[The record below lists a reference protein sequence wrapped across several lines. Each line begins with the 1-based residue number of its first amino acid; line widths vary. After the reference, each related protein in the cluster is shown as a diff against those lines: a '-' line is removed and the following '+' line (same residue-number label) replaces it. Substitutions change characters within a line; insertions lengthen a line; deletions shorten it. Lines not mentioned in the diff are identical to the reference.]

1 MTVAGWRNNRME
13 NSMKL
18 KTKLMGMVLG
28 VVLFIML
35 CSTVVVYLL
44 LNKQNRQAARDNFIN
59 TSNIIK
65 NDLLDLRNKQDRES
79 AKMVRST
86 KLGDK
91 IKFIFNFSALD
102 QFSLTQGT
110 YNEIVSSLVLATS
123 ANDLWQTAIYDKKG
137 KILAYTEINDKNQ
150 VLAGY
155 RYKDPDERFA
165 IASIPE
171 GASISDIQFKNNS
184 SMPIQTIEVSFNGP
198 LPQASTS
205 FFRTMGDF
213 VCLETHTPLMGQQI
227 NKTTEKL
234 YLGLV
239 GVLVSRTRLTASFA
253 QHIADLTKSNVNIFL
268 SDGRPAGGTLAD
280 YRSLI
285 ADKRQDIQAA
295 DTLKNQRLVFNDITI
310 SRSDYLQAVLPL
322 FNGPKPA
329 AWISIATTDAS
340 IASNTRQMVLML
352 ALVFLLC
359 LVVVMPMVYFIAS
372 SFGKMVNNV
381 VEGLRDIAEGEGDL
395 TRRLKIT
402 TKDELGD
409 LARWFNIFIEKLQG
423 IIQNI
428 AGNPEH
434 RSTYPKKLTTL
445 SEAMTAS
452 TKAVSSESET
462 MASISESVNTNIA
475 SIAAAMEQSS
485 ENLSTVAA
493 ASEEMTATINAIAS
507 NTEEAT
513 QIAAKA
519 VDQVQSATNRVELL
533 GRAAMDISK
542 VTETI
547 TEISEQTNL
556 LALNATIEAARAG
569 EAGHGFAV
577 VANEI
582 KELAHQTAKATG
594 EIKGKI
600 EGIQNTTN
608 GTITEI
614 ENISGIINSVN
625 DIVATIASAVEEQSS
640 STKEI
645 AGNVNQAS
653 AGIKEVNAKVAES
666 TASFDQVARNLA
678 RMNNASTEMSQQ
690 SAQVNDNTLSLSG
703 LAEQLKGLVGQFKL
717 TAQ

>member
-1 MTVAGWRNNRME
+1 ME
-13 NSMKL
+13 DLMKL
-18 KTKLMGMVLG
+18 KTKLMGVVLG
-28 VVLFIML
+28 VVLFVML

-44 LNKQNRQAARDNFIN
+44 LNKQNRQAAQANFLN

-79 AKMVRST
+79 SKMVRST

-102 QFSLTQGT
+102 QFSLTQDT
-110 YNEIVSSLVLATS
+110 YNQIVASLVQTIS
-123 ANDLWQTAIYDKKG
+123 ASDLWQMAIYNKKG
-137 KILAYTEINDKNQ
+137 EILAYSEADAKNQ
-150 VLAGY
+150 IKAGY
-155 RYKDPDERFA
+155 RFTNPDVRFA
-165 IASIPE
+165 ISPIPE
-171 GASISDIQFKNNS
+171 GAAINDIKFENKT
-184 SMPIQTIEVSFNGP
+184 SMPFETIEGNFKGP
-198 LPQASTS
+198 LPHSPIS
-205 FFRTMGDF
+205 FFKQIGNF
-213 VCLETHTPLMGQQI
+213 LCIETQTPVMGQQY
-227 NKTTEKL
+227 NQKTEKME
-234 YLGLV
+234 LV
-239 GVLVSRTRLTASFA
+239 AFGVLVSRTRLTSSFA
-253 QHIADLTKSNVNIFL
+253 QHIADLTKTGVNIFL
-268 SDGRPAGGTLAD
+268 ADGRTAGGTLTD

-285 ADKRQDIQAA
+285 TDKRQDIKRA
-295 DTLKNQRLVFNDITI
+295 DSLKNQRLVFNDITI
-310 SRSDYLQAVLPL
+310 SGSDYLQAVLPL
-322 FNGPKPA
+322 FNGPRPA
-329 AWISIATTDAS
+329 AWIGIVTSDAS
-340 IASNTRQMVLML
+340 IAGNTHQMVLML
-352 ALVFLLC
+352 GVVFLVC
-359 LVVVMPMVYFIAS
+359 LVVVMPMVYFIAA

-423 IIQNI
+423 IIKNI
-428 AGNPEH
+428 AGNAEQL
-434 RSTYPKKLTTL
+434 STSSKNLTTL
-445 SEAMTAS
+445 SEEMAGS

-462 MASISESVNTNIA
+462 MASISQSVNTNIA

-485 ENLSTVAA
+485 VNLSTVAA
-493 ASEEMTATINAIAS
+493 ASEEMTATINAIAN
-507 NTEEAT
+507 NTEQAT
-513 QIAAKA
+513 QIATKA
-519 VDQVQSATNRVELL
+519 VDQVQNATNRVELL
-533 GRAAMDISK
+533 GQAAMDISK

-594 EIKGKI
+594 EIKEKI
-600 EGIQNTTN
+600 ESIQNTTN

-614 ENISGIINSVN
+614 ENITGIINSVN

-653 AGIKEVNAKVAES
+653 AGIQEVNAKVAES
-666 TASFDQVARNLA
+666 TASFDEVARNLA

-717 TAQ
+717 TS